1 MAAVRKKPAAT
12 QPNNEVQEVN
22 EDHEEEVEDQEAD
35 EKVVQAQHVCEDKQK
50 ADAQAQQDEMQRM
63 SSFKKWGHGNTLRR
77 VTFQPA
83 VYRAA
88 ASTTADESAAVPLAA
103 DGATLALDQLTDMGL
118 PHVE

>member
-1 MAAVRKKPAAT
+1 MRKKPAAT
-12 QPNNEVQEVN
+12 QPNNEVQEAN

-35 EKVVQAQHVCEDKQK
+35 EKVVEAQHVGLDKQK
-50 ADAQAQQDEMQRM
+50 ANAQAQQDEVQRM
-63 SSFKKWGHGNTLRR
+63 SSFKKRGHGNTFRR

-88 ASTTADESAAVPLAA
+88 ASTTADDSADVPVAV
-103 DGATLALDQLTDMGL
+103 DGARLALDQLTDMGL